1 MMKTLV
7 GLLVLAAIVDV
18 SYGYALAPAIE
29 WPAEYHFN
37 AEEVNLGTG
46 IMKPFEIW
54 YSTKYNKSRID
65 LYGGTISRYYYGVYY
80 DENDKMH
87 TGKIYMIH
95 PEVADDDSET
105 VIKCDRV
112 SNYGDQKDFLPPL
125 EDFTYSGNQ
134 EHDGKQVQ
142 VWTKEYTDEDSLKHV
157 DTVLLTEIED
167 EIAIPLHHYQ
177 KAYNLQDGSLQGDVV
192 INYYN
197 YNNKFPPNTFDVT
210 NCDSWNEFPHD
221 FEEAVKYLHPTIA
234 SDVDLAFHRFKLHHD
249 RNYED
254 HEHEMRQTIFRN
266 NWHLIVDT
274 NSQNL
279 GYTLALNQFADKTP
293 AELAYLNGVMTS
305 DPIREGTHPFPH
317 TLEEIEDMVNNM
329 PKNFDL
335 RDYGVI
341 SPVRNQAHC
350 GSCWAFAAAATM
362 EGVLARAN
370 GGRVMDLS
378 EQSLVDCAWA
388 FKSHGCQGTRAIDA
402 VYEYLLKHGIPTVR
416 EYGPYLE
423 EDGYCNINNMTE
435 VYRISGFVGVTSNSP
450 NALKAAVYK
459 YGPVTVGVLV
469 TQKMWFYKSGVLYD
483 MECVPGPM
491 NHAVTLIGYGERDG
505 DLYWL
510 IKNSW
515 GEIWG
520 QSGYLLLSAKNDNC
534 NTMHCPFYPI
544 I

>member
-266 NWHLIVDT
+266 NW
-274 NSQNL
+274 Q
-279 GYTLALNQFADKTP
+279 
-293 AELAYLNGVMTS
+293 
-305 DPIREGTHPFPH
+305 
-317 TLEEIEDMVNNM
+317 
-329 PKNFDL
+329 
-335 RDYGVI
+335 
-341 SPVRNQAHC
+341 
-350 GSCWAFAAAATM
+350 
-362 EGVLARAN
+362 
-370 GGRVMDLS
+370 
-378 EQSLVDCAWA
+378 